1 MQDDFDDGG
10 MGLPDDEM
18 TGGSELPDLEIG
30 GEGETDLD
38 AEHGRRARRPAE
50 RWCARPR
57 ICGPATK
64 GSWFT

>member
-18 TGGSELPDLEIG
+18 TGGSELPDLDIG

-38 AEHGRRARRPAE
+38 AAFLRLVESGDRP
-50 RWCARPR
+50 
-57 ICGPATK
+57 
-64 GSWFT
+64 